1 VIGLVISLVMLAVLG
16 CFMGAFFLRRARR
29 RRREREQTSTQD
41 DTARMWD
48 RKAKHESTGNYEE
61 KERNIPSPVASL
73 DSRASL
79 TPSAVSQIRA
89 RTPGG
94 TPAVP
99 VPYNPSEISDDVS
112 AHFAMLTPDHKIGV
126 PVPYPL
132 ALHVPSRVQQAMLER
147 DERWQQY
154 ELLRQNQSRTDDH
167 SETSTIPRPLSR
179 LPQRRSTLRSMTS
192 GVASSSEAY
201 TGMDSRRNSRR
212 STWENEPYS
221 VSEVDR
227 SRSEVATNDH
237 RGAPSTRSS
246 MISNLTSPPL
256 PSLQSHRSDGSYAS
270 MIRVR
275 RLPPLPG
282 QRTSN
287 DGFPFTTSTES
298 PSESE
303 NPFNTDP
310 TVNIS
315 GMNNISEEP
324 SSPES
329 HEGSREITTEH
340 RSEEWSAPIVSS
352 VTGVARTASA
362 RTVHYLGRSPS
373 NGFGP
378 RLPSSQNPFD
388 DNPSRFSAADSIG
401 ETIDAHQIRGMI
413 NTFPTPPDSPRRL
426 E

>member
-1 VIGLVISLVMLAVLG
+1 
-16 CFMGAFFLRRARR
+16 MGAFFLRRARK

-41 DTARMWD
+41 DTARIWD
-48 RKAKHESTGNYEE
+48 REAKQEPTGNYEE
-61 KERNIPSPVASL
+61 KERNTPSPIASL

-79 TPSAVSQIRA
+79 TPSAATSQVRA

-99 VPYNPSEISDDVS
+99 IPYNPSEISDDVS
-112 AHFAMLTPDHKIGV
+112 AHFTMLTPDHKIGV

-147 DERWQQY
+147 DERWEQY
-154 ELLRQNQSRTDDH
+154 EFLRQNQSRTDEY

-192 GVASSSEAY
+192 GLASSSEAY

-212 STWENEPYS
+212 STWGNEPH
-221 VSEVDR
+221 SELDR

-237 RGAPSTRSS
+237 RGAQSARSS
-246 MISNLTSPPL
+246 MISHSTPQPL

-282 QRTSN
+282 QGTSS

-310 TVNIS
+310 SVNIS

-324 SSPES
+324 SSSESPE
-329 HEGSREITTEH
+329 EGDRETTTEH
-340 RSEEWSAPIVSS
+340 GSEEWSAPVVGS
-352 VTGVARTASA
+352 VTGVARSASA
-362 RTVHYLGRSPS
+362 RTMHYLGRSPS

-378 RLPSSQNPFD
+378 RLPSSQNPFND
-388 DNPSRFSAADSIG
+388 DPSRFSAADSIG

-413 NTFPTPPDSPRRL
+413 NTFPTPPDSPKRFL
-426 E
+426 